1 MAKKTNKPPRP
12 EIGRRYRF
20 RGVLGGERIADVL
33 DIDTRRGLIKARDV
47 LGGEFRWSR
56 IAWRRECVERVE

>member
-20 RGVLGGERIADVL
+20 RGYLSGERIADVIY
-33 DIDTRRGLIKARDV
+33 IDTRRGLTEARDV
-47 LGGEFRWSR
+47 RGGVFVWSR
-56 IAWRRECVERVE
+56 VAWRCECVERIG